1 MTTKIKSKSKPKNR
15 KVKIGTVIDS
25 ELLDKVRERAIRD
38 GRTISDII
46 QDALRNYNELDLL
59 DIKLRVEAA
68 RRFCSRPLNLSRA
81 ELEEI
86 MDEDIYEV

>member
-1 MTTKIKSKSKPKNR
+1 MTTKIKHKNK

-25 ELLDKVRERAIRD
+25 ELLQKVKERAVRD

-46 QDALRNYNELDLL
+46 QDALRNYNELDHQ

-68 RRFCSRPLNLSRA
+68 RRFCSRPFNLSRA
-81 ELEEI
+81 EIEEI